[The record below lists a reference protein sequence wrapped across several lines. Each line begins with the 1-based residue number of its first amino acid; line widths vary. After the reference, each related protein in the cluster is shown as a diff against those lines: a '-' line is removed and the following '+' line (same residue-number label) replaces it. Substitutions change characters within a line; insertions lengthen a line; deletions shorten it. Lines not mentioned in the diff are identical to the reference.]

1 MSPRKPT
8 RRIIYDFRRYI
19 TLSPPR
25 PCSSLSSLRSDFFSF
40 SSIYH
45 TSLISLVSDWL
56 GEMYGPLQRLKQHHY
71 SAGEEN
77 EHSLTERKK
86 EMDSDGEGKMWG
98 KVIAVSETWWET
110 CPAEK
115 RFNYLYYVLYYH
127 NMYVS
132 LRWWIRRRLEFKC
145 FWRDFNLKIVYMPPQ
160 KISQYLLISCY
171 FYKYQYHWLSLNWHI
186 HISCFVQ
193 SAVEA
198 QIMLLFLSSFAFVFS
213 SLFCV
218 LDLFHSFF
226 SICHFPFYHFYLYW
240 LINFLCSDISVVSSL
255 TQTRLQSVQLDC
267 LVFIL

>member
-1 MSPRKPT
+1 MT
-8 RRIIYDFRRYI
+8 
-19 TLSPPR
+19 
-25 PCSSLSSLRSDFFSF
+25 SDV
-40 SSIYH
+40 
-45 TSLISLVSDWL
+45 TSHFLLLVPAPHFLLYVQISLVSVQSITPLWSLWSLIGWEGCMVHFKDWNSIIIQQ
-56 GEMYGPLQRLKQHHY
+56 ERRMNTVWQREKKRWIQMVKVRC
-71 SAGEEN
+71 GGR
-77 EHSLTERKK
+77 SLLFLRR
-86 EMDSDGEGKMWG
+86 DGK
-98 KVIAVSETWWET
+98 A